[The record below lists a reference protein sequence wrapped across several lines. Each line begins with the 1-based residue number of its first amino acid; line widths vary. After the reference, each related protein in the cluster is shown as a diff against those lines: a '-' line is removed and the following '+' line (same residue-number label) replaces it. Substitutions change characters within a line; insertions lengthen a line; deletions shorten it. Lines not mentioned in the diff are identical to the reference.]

1 MTSRFV
7 IVANRLPVHRVTTG
21 KTVQYRRSP
30 GGLVSAMEPVIRSRR
45 GLWVGWDGA
54 SGRTPRVRHSEGLDL
69 APVKLN
75 REQVAGFYEGF
86 SNSTL
91 WPLYHD
97 AIITPSF
104 HRPWW
109 RSYREVNA
117 RFADVVADKASKR
130 AVVWIHDYHLQLLP
144 AMLRERRPDLKIG
157 FFLHIPFPPEELF
170 AWLPW
175 RATILRGLLGAD
187 LVAFQT
193 ESGSQNFSRCARR
206 YAEADGT
213 DRELTLS
220 GRKIHVRPFPIAID
234 AEKFNTLGESAAV
247 QEKAAEIRERL
258 GDRKIFLG
266 VDRLDYTKGIPNRLR
281 AFEELLNDGK
291 LSVDDVVF
299 VQIGVPSRET
309 APGYQEIAREI
320 EEMVGR
326 INGKFSEPGRVAV
339 HYFRRSLSQDDLAA
353 YYLAADVM
361 MVTPLRDGMN
371 LVAKEYVATRHD
383 LGGVLILSEFA
394 GAAWEMRRA
403 LLVNPR
409 DIDAMRVTML
419 GALRMAERDRR
430 MRMTILRMQVRRHDV
445 HEWANDFLGAL
456 E

>member
-1 MTSRFV
+1 M
-7 IVANRLPVHRVTTG
+7 
-21 KTVQYRRSP
+21 
-30 GGLVSAMEPVIRSRR
+30 SAMEPVIRSRR

-54 SGRTPRVRHSEGLDL
+54 SGRTPRARQADGLAL
-69 APVKLN
+69 APVKLT
-75 REQVAGFYEGF
+75 REQMEMFYEGF

-97 AIITPSF
+97 AIITPQF

-109 RSYREVNA
+109 KSYREVNA
-117 RFADVVADKASKR
+117 KFAEAVIQQAAKR
-130 AVVWIHDYHLQLLP
+130 ATVWIHDYHLQLLP
-144 AMLRERRPDLKIG
+144 MILREKRPDLKIG

-175 RATILRGLLGAD
+175 RAPILRGLLGAD

-193 ESGSQNFSRCARR
+193 EPGAQNFSRCARR
-206 YAEADGT
+206 YAEAEGT
-213 DRELTLS
+213 DRELTFND
-220 GRKIHVRPFPIAID
+220 RKIHVRAFPISID
-234 AEKFNTLGESAAV
+234 AEKFNSLGESAEV
-247 QEKAAEIRERL
+247 QERAADIRARL
-258 GDRKIFLG
+258 GGRKIFLG

-281 AFEELLNDGK
+281 AFEELLESGK
-291 LSVDDVVF
+291 ITVDDAVF

-309 APGYQEIAREI
+309 APGYKEISLEI
-320 EEMVGR
+320 EQMVGR
-326 INGKFSEPGRVAV
+326 INGRFSEPGRVAV
-339 HYFRRSLSQDDLAA
+339 HYFRRSLSQEDLAA

-371 LVAKEYVATRHD
+371 LVAKEYVATRAD

-409 DIDAMRVTML
+409 DIDATRVTML
-419 GALRMAERDRR
+419 QALRIPERDRR
-430 MRMTILRMQVRRHDV
+430 MRMAILRMQVRRHDV
-445 HEWANDFLGAL
+445 HEWASDFLGAL